1 MRPARA
7 HSRPSASQPSPGA
20 SSCQCGSFLH
30 DYLQGAPVAKLPAR
44 TFVLDRYGLARAIS
58 LPPTRDHFASDI
70 IHSYRIRQGVLHNP
84 KSDRR
89 TTQGI
94 FHVAEGGLAVPAD
107 KVSVP
112 RSAFGKMLQLALAPP
127 RELLALPFTSAQ
139 EAQAECWV
147 SLLLR
152 PAVCPEVAG
161 VNSEKS
167 MEIRFFAPGS
177 LVSNLDF
184 VESVFGNAGDPFLPE
199 CDAALDPEHP
209 RA

>member
-1 MRPARA
+1 MTPQKSPVLPDHSAPIREAGLGSPPANV
-7 HSRPSASQPSPGA
+7 PSAKWIQYINLKLAALGTATLELGNDPEFQEMTA
-20 SSCQCGSFLH
+20 SLLAYQRETHRLLANYLCPADARIQTFLH
-30 DYLQGAPVAKLPAR
+30 DYLQGAPVGKLPAR

-112 RSAFGKMLQLALAPP
+112 P
-127 RELLALPFTSAQ
+127 R
-139 EAQAECWV
+139 
-147 SLLLR
+147 
-152 PAVCPEVAG
+152 
-161 VNSEKS
+161 
-167 MEIRFFAPGS
+167 
-177 LVSNLDF
+177 
-184 VESVFGNAGDPFLPE
+184 
-199 CDAALDPEHP
+199 
-209 RA
+209 